1 MLRQTTLA
9 IAALLI
15 AAPSMIQA
23 ELYGDN
29 KPTEK
34 EEWLR
39 VEINTVVEAIDR
51 ENKVLEVAGPKGHP
65 LTIGA
70 GEAKR
75 FDEVQVGD
83 KLAIEY
89 WTFMRAE
96 FREPTLEERAEP
108 LVVLTD
114 AEISPPQDAPS
125 ATVGAVVKAVVRVAS
140 IDRETRQVVLQGP
153 RGKYTMV
160 KSQDDA
166 VLDNLL
172 VGERFVMMY
181 AEAAAL
187 SLTPLSKPSE

>member
-1 MLRQTTLA
+1 MLLHAQ
-9 IAALLI
+9 
-15 AAPSMIQA
+15 
-23 ELYGDN
+23 LYGDN

-39 VEINTVVEAIDR
+39 VEISSVVEAIDR

-75 FDEVQVGD
+75 FDEVKVGD
-83 KLAIEY
+83 RLAIEY

-96 FREPTLEERAEP
+96 FREPTPQERAEP
-108 LVVLTD
+108 LVVVTD
-114 AEISPPQDAPS
+114 AALSPPEAAPG

-140 IDRETRQVVLQGP
+140 IDRNSKQVVLQGP

-160 KSQDDA
+160 QTHDDDL
-166 VLDNLL
+166 LDNLL

-187 SLTPLSKPSE
+187 SLTPLNAPAE